1 MSVQSQKTKVE
12 CIQLLWAVV
21 RMHLLGALGV
31 HSAALGGDL
40 HALGVHLGALGV
52 PPGGVPDPHESG
64 GGLSWATLSW
74 GLGRRGAARIEQ

>member
-1 MSVQSQKTKVE
+1 
-12 CIQLLWAVV
+12 
-21 RMHLLGALGV
+21 MHLGALGV

-40 HALGVHLGALGV
+40 HALGVHLWV
-52 PPGGVPDPHESG
+52 PWECPGGVPNPHESG